1 MYNYLA
7 DIIDK
12 LGEPIWWDS
21 EAAIPRYCRFHP
33 DELNNIY
40 AREAALIL
48 IECQGCGHQFK
59 ISEDW
64 ERMDEILRGRKSL
77 SELIKEGWFLGY
89 SDPPNIRCCS
99 AGPTMSAD
107 SIRVLEFWK
116 KENFEWVRCAEL
128 EVKFEQ

>member
-21 EAAIPRYCRFHP
+21 EAAIPRYCKFHP

-48 IECQGCGHQFK
+48 IECQNCGHQFK

-64 ERMDEILRGRKSL
+64 ERMDGILHSRQLL
-77 SELIKEGWFLGY
+77 SDAIKEGRWLGY

-99 AGPTMSAD
+99 AGPSMSSD
-107 SIRVLEFWK
+107 VIRVLEFWK
-116 KENFEWVRCAEL
+116 QENLEWVRCAEF
-128 EVKFEQ
+128 EVKFGE